1 MMFIKEQRMRTPFT
15 SIQQTYFAYLE
26 DVRTYAFAE
35 FEDFTPRSSPLGPTD
50 PNHQPDLL

>member
-1 MMFIKEQRMRTPFT
+1 MMFIKEPRMRTPFT

-35 FEDFTPRSSPLGPTD
+35 FEDFTPAR
-50 PNHQPDLL
+50 HR